1 MPGVVTGDQQRFGNY
16 PIISVTYKMFFTTN
30 GASDPVAF
38 STGAIDT
45 VERLTSTGAEEFY
58 RITADTPMQPQEQI
72 VYAHVEVANDI
83 DGGDDFEG
91 VVPYVGDD
99 ILSMPLVSP
108 AQQNSR
114 QFDVCIRN
122 GGTRALT
129 NQVAAGR
136 RVMVTIT
143 FDGTEPRD

>member
-1 MPGVVTGDQQRFGNY
+1 MPGTVTGDLLRYGNF
-16 PIISVTYKMFFTTN
+16 PIISATYKMFFNTN
-30 GASDPVAF
+30 GTSDPVSF

-45 VERLTSTGAEEFY
+45 VERLTSTGGEEFY
-58 RITADTPMQPQEQI
+58 RITADTVLAAQSQV

-91 VVPYVGDD
+91 VVPFAGDD
-99 ILSMPLVSP
+99 LLSMPLVSP

-143 FDGTEPRD
+143 FDATEPA